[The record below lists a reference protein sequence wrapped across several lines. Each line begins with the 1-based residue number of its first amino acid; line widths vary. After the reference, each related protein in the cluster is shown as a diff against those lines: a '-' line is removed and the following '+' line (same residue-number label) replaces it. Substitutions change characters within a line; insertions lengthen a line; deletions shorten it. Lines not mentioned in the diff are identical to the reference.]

1 MNEIQ
6 KSIVEKYYNKGYRS
20 PNKLFDKLK
29 QKGYTFTKSEV
40 LEYIDSRH
48 VKSRVKKYN
57 RIFMGNKFSAIL
69 GVWQIDTFIKDK
81 CPYLL
86 AINVNTRYVWC
97 RSRKSMT
104 SEDFIENMKV
114 FISEHHPRVIECD
127 DENSFTSFKSVDFIK
142 SNHIIMRIYPGDMDH
157 TKLSIINKFCRTLR
171 VESRYDDDIENIIKI
186 YNKSYHSSIKMEPR
200 DMQYNINN
208 EYRYIY
214 NQLEKRDE
222 KNKLLLQDP
231 IEKGDRVRYIRDEDR
246 RNERFRKDAMRYELS
261 KYYYLIEDKASPY
274 LYTIIAE
281 DGSVKTVP
289 RYKLYKLSPTEEK
302 VMKFAPKIED
312 ENNFQIFDE
321 ILDYTPVFKKDG
333 TLDTNKT
340 KYTVRVISRNK
351 SGEKIKKNYYYT
363 IHQLRFEVPTQPAKL
378 ELEYYMK
385 HKDKWYINKSTGYLM
400 PR

>member
-1 MNEIQ
+1 MDGLRE
-6 KSIVEKYYNKGYRS
+6 SIVEKYYNKGYRS

-69 GVWQIDTFIKDK
+69 GVWQIDTFIKDNAK
-81 CPYLL
+81 YLL

-171 VESRYDDDIENIIKI
+171 VESRYDADILNIIKI

>member
-1 MNEIQ
+1 MDGLRE
-6 KSIVEKYYNKGYRS
+6 SIVEKYYNKGYRS

-29 QKGYTFTKSEV
+29 QKGYTFNKSEV

-340 KYTVRVISRNK
+340 KYTVRIISRNK
-351 SGEKIKKNYYYT
+351 NGEKIKNNYYYT

-385 HKDKWYINKSTGYLM
+385 NRDKYYIDKNTGYLI

>member
-1 MNEIQ
+1 MDGLRE
-6 KSIVEKYYNKGYRS
+6 SIVEKYYNKGYRS

-69 GVWQIDTFIKDK
+69 GVWQIDTFIKDNAK
-81 CPYLL
+81 YLL

-104 SEDFIENMKV
+104 SEDFIENMKA

-171 VESRYDDDIENIIKI
+171 VESRYDDDILNIIKI

>member
-29 QKGYTFTKSEV
+29 QKGYNFRKSDV

-48 VKSRVKKYN
+48 ILSRVKKYN
-57 RIFMGNKFSAIL
+57 RLFMGNKYSAII
-69 GVWQIDTFIKDK
+69 GVWQIDTYFSDK
-81 CPYLL
+81 SKYLI

-97 RSRKSMT
+97 RKRKSMT
-104 SEDFIENMKV
+104 SEDFIENMKI
-114 FISEHHPRVIECD
+114 FIAEHHPRVIECD
-127 DENSFTSFKSVDFIK
+127 DENSFTSFKSVEFIK
-142 SNHIIMRIYPGDMDH
+142 SNHIIMKIYPGDMDH
-157 TKLSIINKFCRTLR
+157 AQLSIINKFCRTLR
-171 VESRYDDDIENIIKI
+171 VESRYNSDIENIIKI
-186 YNKSYHSSIKMEPR
+186 YNKSYHSSLKMEPR

-222 KNKLLLQDP
+222 KHKLLLQDP
-231 IEKGDRVRYIRDEDR
+231 IDKGDKVRYIRDEDR
-246 RNERFRKDAMRYELS
+246 RNERFKKDAMRYELS
-261 KYYYLIEDKASPY
+261 KYYYKVEDKHSDY
-274 LYTIIAE
+274 SYTIIAE

-289 RYKLYKLSPTEEK
+289 RYRLYKLTPTEER
-302 VMKFAPKIED
+302 VMQFAPKIED

-321 ILDYTPVFKKDG
+321 ILDYNPVFKKDG

-340 KYTVRVISRNK
+340 KYTVRIISRNK
-351 SGEKIKKNYYYT
+351 NGEKIKNNYYYT

-385 HKDKWYINKSTGYLM
+385 NRDKYYIDKNTGYLI
-400 PR
+400 PK

>member
-1 MNEIQ
+1 MDGLVE
-6 KSIVEKYYNKGYRS
+6 SIIEKYYNKGYRS

-29 QKGYTFTKSEV
+29 QKGYTFNRSDIQQ
-40 LEYIDSRH
+40 YIDTRH
-48 VKSRVKKYN
+48 VRSHVKKYN
-57 RIFMGNKFSAIL
+57 RIFMGNKFSAIM
-69 GVWQIDTFIKDK
+69 GVWQIDTYIKDK
-81 CPYLL
+81 VPYLL

-97 RSRKSMT
+97 RKRKSMT

-142 SNHIIMRIYPGDMDH
+142 SNHIIMKIYPGDMDH
-157 TKLSIINKFCRTLR
+157 TQLSIINKFCRTLR
-171 VESRYDDDIENIIKI
+171 VESRYNDDIENIVKI

-214 NQLEKRDE
+214 NQMEKRDE

-246 RNERFRKDAMRYELS
+246 RNERFKKDAMRYELS
-261 KYYYLIEDKASPY
+261 KYYYIIEDKASPY
-274 LYTIIAE
+274 SYTIIAE

>member
-6 KSIVEKYYNKGYRS
+6 KSIIEKYYNKGYRS

-29 QKGYTFTKSEV
+29 QKGYKFRKSDV

-48 VKSRVKKYN
+48 ILSRVKKYN
-57 RIFMGNKFSAIL
+57 RLFMGNKYSAII
-69 GVWQIDTFIKDK
+69 GVWQIDTYFSDK
-81 CPYLL
+81 NKYLI

-97 RSRKSMT
+97 RKRKSMT
-104 SEDFIENMKV
+104 SEDFIENMKI
-114 FISEHHPRVIECD
+114 FIAEHHPRVIECD
-127 DENSFTSFKSVDFIK
+127 DENSFTSFKSVEFIK
-142 SNHIIMRIYPGDMDH
+142 SNHIIMKIYPGDMDH
-157 TKLSIINKFCRTLR
+157 AQLSIINKFCRTLR
-171 VESRYDDDIENIIKI
+171 IESRYNDGVENIVKI
-186 YNKSYHSSIKMEPR
+186 YNKSYHSSLKMEPR

-222 KNKLLLQDP
+222 KHKLLLQDP
-231 IEKGDRVRYIRDEDR
+231 IDKGDKVRYIRDEDR
-246 RNERFRKDAMRYELS
+246 RNERFKKDAMRYELS
-261 KYYYLIEDKASPY
+261 KYYYKVEDKHSDY
-274 LYTIIAE
+274 SYTIIAE

-289 RYKLYKLSPTEEK
+289 RYRLYKLTPTEER
-302 VMKFAPKIED
+302 VMQFAPKIED

-321 ILDYTPVFKKDG
+321 ILDYNPVFKKDG

-340 KYTVRVISRNK
+340 KYTVRIISRNK
-351 SGEKIKKNYYYT
+351 NGEKIKNNYYYT

-385 HKDKWYINKSTGYLM
+385 NRDKYYIDKNTGYLM
-400 PR
+400 PK

>member
-1 MNEIQ
+1 MDGLRE
-6 KSIVEKYYNKGYRS
+6 SIVEKYYNKGYRS

-29 QKGYTFTKSEV
+29 QKGYTFHKSEV

-104 SEDFIENMKV
+104 SEDFIENMKA

>member
-29 QKGYTFTKSEV
+29 QKGYSFRKSDV

-48 VKSRVKKYN
+48 ILSRVKKYN
-57 RIFMGNKFSAIL
+57 RLFMGNKYSAII
-69 GVWQIDTFIKDK
+69 GTWQIDTYFSDK
-81 CPYLL
+81 NKYLI

-97 RSRKSMT
+97 RKRKNMT

-114 FISEHHPRVIECD
+114 FIAEHHPRVIECD
-127 DENSFTSFKSVDFIK
+127 DENSFTSFKSVEFIK
-142 SNHIIMRIYPGDMDH
+142 SNHIIMKIYPGDMDH
-157 TKLSIINKFCRTLR
+157 AQLSIINKFCRTLR
-171 VESRYDDDIENIIKI
+171 IESRYNDDVENIVKI
-186 YNKSYHSSIKMEPR
+186 YNKSYHSSLKMEPR

-222 KNKLLLQDP
+222 KHKLLLQDP
-231 IEKGDRVRYIRDEDR
+231 IDKGDKVRYIRDEDR
-246 RNERFRKDAMRYELS
+246 RNERFKKDAMRYELS
-261 KYYYLIEDKASPY
+261 KYYYKVEDKHSDY
-274 LYTIIAE
+274 SYTIIAE

-289 RYKLYKLSPTEEK
+289 RYRLYKLTPTEER
-302 VMKFAPKIED
+302 VMQFAPKIED

-340 KYTVRVISRNK
+340 KYTVRIISRNK
-351 SGEKIKKNYYYT
+351 NGEKIKNNYYYT

-385 HKDKWYINKSTGYLM
+385 NRDKYYIDKNTGYLI
-400 PR
+400 PK

>member
-1 MNEIQ
+1 MDGLRE
-6 KSIVEKYYNKGYRS
+6 SIVEKYYNKGYRS

-29 QKGYTFTKSEV
+29 QKGYTFHKSEV

-171 VESRYDDDIENIIKI
+171 VESRYDDDILNIIKI

>member
-29 QKGYTFTKSEV
+29 QKGYSFRKSDV

-48 VKSRVKKYN
+48 ILSRVKKYN
-57 RIFMGNKFSAIL
+57 RLFMGNKYSAII
-69 GVWQIDTFIKDK
+69 GTWQIDTYFSDK
-81 CPYLL
+81 NKYLI

-97 RSRKSMT
+97 RKRKSMT
-104 SEDFIENMKV
+104 SEDFIENMKI
-114 FISEHHPRVIECD
+114 FIAEHHPRVIECD
-127 DENSFTSFKSVDFIK
+127 DENSFTSFKSVEFIK
-142 SNHIIMRIYPGDMDH
+142 SNHIIMKIYPGDMDH
-157 TKLSIINKFCRTLR
+157 AQLSIINKFCRTLR
-171 VESRYDDDIENIIKI
+171 VESRYNDDVENIVKI
-186 YNKSYHSSIKMEPR
+186 YNKSYHSSLKMEPR

-222 KNKLLLQDP
+222 KHKLLLQDP
-231 IEKGDRVRYIRDEDR
+231 IDKGDKVRYIRDEDR
-246 RNERFRKDAMRYELS
+246 RNERFKKDTMRYELS
-261 KYYYLIEDKASPY
+261 KYYYKVEDKHSDY
-274 LYTIIAE
+274 SYTIIAE

-289 RYKLYKLSPTEEK
+289 RYRLYKLTPTEER
-302 VMKFAPKIED
+302 VMQFAPKIED

-340 KYTVRVISRNK
+340 KYTVRIISRNK
-351 SGEKIKKNYYYT
+351 NGEKIKNNYYYT

-385 HKDKWYINKSTGYLM
+385 NRDKYYIDKNTGYLM
-400 PR
+400 PK

>member
-6 KSIVEKYYNKGYRS
+6 KSIIEKYYNKGYRS

-29 QKGYTFTKSEV
+29 QKGYNFRKSDV

-48 VKSRVKKYN
+48 ILSRVKKYN
-57 RIFMGNKFSAIL
+57 RLFMGNKYSAII
-69 GVWQIDTFIKDK
+69 GVWQIDTYYDEKSK
-81 CPYLL
+81 YLI

-97 RSRKSMT
+97 RKRKSMT
-104 SEDFIENMKV
+104 SEDFIENMKI
-114 FISEHHPRVIECD
+114 FIAEHHPRVIECD
-127 DENSFTSFKSVDFIK
+127 DENSFTSFKSVEFIK
-142 SNHIIMRIYPGDMDH
+142 SNHIIMKIYPGDMDH
-157 TKLSIINKFCRTLR
+157 AQLSIINKFCRTLR
-171 VESRYDDDIENIIKI
+171 VESRYNSDIENIIKI
-186 YNKSYHSSIKMEPR
+186 YNKSYHSSLKMEPR

-222 KNKLLLQDP
+222 KHKLSLQDP
-231 IEKGDRVRYIRDEDR
+231 IDKGDKVRYIRDEDR
-246 RNERFRKDAMRYELS
+246 RNERFKKDAMRYELS
-261 KYYYLIEDKASPY
+261 KYYYKVEDKHSDY
-274 LYTIIAE
+274 SYTIIAE

-289 RYKLYKLSPTEEK
+289 RYRLYKLTPTEER
-302 VMKFAPKIED
+302 VMQFAPKIED

-321 ILDYTPVFKKDG
+321 ILDYNPVFKKDG

-340 KYTVRVISRNK
+340 KYTVRIISRNK
-351 SGEKIKKNYYYT
+351 NGEKIKNNYYYT

-385 HKDKWYINKSTGYLM
+385 NRDKYYIDKNTGYLI

>member
-29 QKGYTFTKSEV
+29 QKGYSFRKSDV

-48 VKSRVKKYN
+48 ILSRVKKYN
-57 RIFMGNKFSAIL
+57 RLFMGNKYSAII
-69 GVWQIDTFIKDK
+69 GTWQIDTYFSDK
-81 CPYLL
+81 NKYLI

-97 RSRKSMT
+97 RKRKNMT

-114 FISEHHPRVIECD
+114 FIAEHHPRVIECD
-127 DENSFTSFKSVDFIK
+127 DENSFTSFKSVEFIK
-142 SNHIIMRIYPGDMDH
+142 SNHIIMKIYPGDMDH
-157 TKLSIINKFCRTLR
+157 AQLSIINKFCRTLR
-171 VESRYDDDIENIIKI
+171 VESRYNSDIENIIKI
-186 YNKSYHSSIKMEPR
+186 YNKSYHSSLKMEPR

-222 KNKLLLQDP
+222 KHKLLLQDP
-231 IEKGDRVRYIRDEDR
+231 IDKGDKVRYIRDEDR
-246 RNERFRKDAMRYELS
+246 RNERFKKDAMRYELS
-261 KYYYLIEDKASPY
+261 KYYYKVEDKHSDY
-274 LYTIIAE
+274 SYTIIAE

-289 RYKLYKLSPTEEK
+289 RYRLYKLTPTEER
-302 VMKFAPKIED
+302 VMQFAPKIED

-340 KYTVRVISRNK
+340 KYTVRIISRNK
-351 SGEKIKKNYYYT
+351 NGEKIKNNYYYT

-385 HKDKWYINKSTGYLM
+385 NRDKYYIDKNTGYLI
-400 PR
+400 PK

>member
-29 QKGYTFTKSEV
+29 QKGYTFRKSDV

-48 VKSRVKKYN
+48 ILSRVKKYN
-57 RIFMGNKFSAIL
+57 RLFMGNKYSAII
-69 GVWQIDTFIKDK
+69 GVWQIDTYFSDK
-81 CPYLL
+81 NKYLI

-97 RSRKSMT
+97 RKRKSMT
-104 SEDFIENMKV
+104 SEDFIENMKI
-114 FISEHHPRVIECD
+114 FIAEHHPRVIECD
-127 DENSFTSFKSVDFIK
+127 DENSFTSFKSVEFIK
-142 SNHIIMRIYPGDMDH
+142 SNHIIMKIYPGDMDH
-157 TKLSIINKFCRTLR
+157 AQLSIINKFCRTLR
-171 VESRYDDDIENIIKI
+171 VESRYNSDIENIIKI
-186 YNKSYHSSIKMEPR
+186 YNKSYHSSLKMEPR

-222 KNKLLLQDP
+222 KHKLLLQDP
-231 IEKGDRVRYIRDEDR
+231 IDKGDKVRYIRDEDR
-246 RNERFRKDAMRYELS
+246 RNERFKKDAMRYELS
-261 KYYYLIEDKASPY
+261 KYYYKVEDKHSDY
-274 LYTIIAE
+274 SYTIIAE

-289 RYKLYKLSPTEEK
+289 RYRLYKLTPTEER
-302 VMKFAPKIED
+302 VMQFAPKIED

-321 ILDYTPVFKKDG
+321 ILDYNPVFKKDG

-340 KYTVRVISRNK
+340 KYTVRIISRNK
-351 SGEKIKKNYYYT
+351 NGEKIKNNYYYT

-385 HKDKWYINKSTGYLM
+385 NKDKYYIDKNTGYLI